1 MSTSLGGSAR
11 STVVVMVSTL
21 GSRVLGFLR
30 VAVIGALF
38 GASGNADVLNLVFNI
53 PNNLRKLLAE
63 GALSS
68 AFIPVLSHAMVE
80 DPSMERPR
88 KVVRSVL
95 TFQAVVLVPILL
107 AASFFS
113 EEVVGFILDFP
124 EASRQLLAARLFAY
138 LIHYTLLISIAA
150 ALMGALNAHGRFLIP
165 ALAPLLFSISVI
177 SSILIFH
184 RELGIFSVALGVLLG
199 GFFQVVLQI
208 PSFRKLGF
216 SFAPSLDLRG
226 PDFRKVLRGWMPVV
240 VTASIFTLNQQVSIF
255 FASGLDSGS
264 GSAMTN
270 ALVFWQLPFGVFGA
284 SVSTVLFP
292 RMSRQTAEGDHAGL
306 KESLEFGIESLALL
320 LIPSAVLLSFLG
332 PEVISVAL
340 QRGNFLLEHTQLTAK
355 VLSAYCVG
363 LFSVAAFNF
372 LQRFF
377 YARSDYKT
385 PAVVA
390 FVTLVTDVSL
400 SLWLK
405 ETYLGVI
412 GLGIANS
419 VAFTLGFLLL
429 FLRASVVIGGLS
441 TASFASVGGR
451 IVLSLVPVTA
461 GLAYYRSTDPT
472 WWVTGSSW
480 QGLGRLFLLGAVAV
494 AILVLLYYLLNL
506 RPLLPKVRRR

>member
-1 MSTSLGGSAR
+1 MSSSLGGSAR
-11 STVVVMVSTL
+11 STVVVMVSTF
-21 GSRVLGFLR
+21 GSRILGFLR

-88 KVVRSVL
+88 QLVRSVL
-95 TFQAVVLVPILL
+95 TFQAVILVPLL
-107 AASFFS
+107 IAAAFYS
-113 EEVVGFILDFP
+113 EEVVGFLLDFP
-124 EASRQLLAARLFAY
+124 EPSRQLLAARLFRY
-138 LIHYTLLISIAA
+138 LIHYTLLISVAA

-165 ALAPLLFSISVI
+165 ALAPFLFSISVI
-177 SSILIFH
+177 SSILLFH
-184 RELGIFSVALGVLLG
+184 RELGVFSVALGVLLG
-199 GFFQVVLQI
+199 GLFQVVLQL
-208 PSFRKLGF
+208 PSFFKLGF
-216 SFAPSLDLRG
+216 SFAPSLDFRG

-240 VTASIFTLNQQVSIF
+240 VTASIFTVNQQVSIF
-255 FASGLDSGS
+255 FASGLASGS

-292 RMSRQTAEGDHAGL
+292 RMSRQTAEGDRLGL

-340 QRGNFLLEHTQLTAK
+340 QRGNFRLGDTILTAK
-355 VLSAYCVG
+355 VLSGYCWG
-363 LFSVAAFNF
+363 LFSVAGFNF

-390 FVTLVTDVSL
+390 FVTFVVDVGL

-412 GLGIANS
+412 GLAIANS

-429 FLRASVVIGGLS
+429 FARASVAIGGLS
-441 TASFASVGGR
+441 TVSFASVGGR
-451 IVLSLVPVTA
+451 IALALAPVAA
-461 GLAYYRSTDPT
+461 GLAYYRGTQPT
-472 WWVTGSSW
+472 WWASGSSW
-480 QGLGRLFLLGAVAV
+480 QGLGRLFTLGLGAVAV
-494 AILVLLYYLLNL
+494 LVFLYYVLNL